1 MSRNI
6 STRTIVA
13 LLACL
18 MVGWAFTAVPLV
30 HKHQPTQ
37 QVPLQDYD
45 ASCSFIKSEK
55 VSQGTTTQHLAVC
68 VFLLL
73 FFTTLQP
80 LVERLAQADV
90 PIRSI
95 FTKKVTPPRAPPA

>member
-1 MSRNI
+1 MNRTI
-6 STRTIVA
+6 STRTIIA
-13 LLACL
+13 LFACI
-18 MVGWAFTAVPLV
+18 MIGWAFAVVPLV
-30 HKHQPTQ
+30 HKHESTQ

-45 ASCSFIKSEK
+45 ASCSFIKCEK
-55 VSQGTTTQHLAVC
+55 FSQGTTTQYLPACVC
-68 VFLLL
+68 LLL
-73 FFTTLQP
+73 FFVTLQQ